1 MIKTT
6 VHFEVELPEKFSI
19 LTEAIGEFTPNVT
32 EYEAKYICSGKW
44 VCRKPDG
51 SETLVTTE
59 EAAKTFF
66 LAQQLGKLADSGS
79 FPELRYESEDK

>member
-6 VHFEVELPEKFSI
+6 VHFKVELPEKFSI
-19 LTEAIGEFTPNVT
+19 LTEAICEFTPNVT

-44 VCRKPDG
+44 VCINPDG
-51 SETLVTTE
+51 SETHVTTE
-59 EAAKTFF
+59 EASKAFF

-79 FPELRYESEDK
+79 FPELRYENEDK